1 VRAVCRGA
9 VSSRVVSRFVTTAP
23 QHARSSGAHAHRRS
37 QRHHWLNVPHCP
49 PPAWRLGG
57 WERALHEAG
66 GGSVLRCCAAL
77 RTDALSRRV
86 RAQCSH
92 SRRPSP
98 PAPCGARCGARRG
111 VQTLLSRAGKCHC
124 APRRG
129 GAPAPWRDASTKA
142 RRSAHHVCR
151 TARAEEAEEARYEPV
166 MHACI
171 VRLPSGSWHAATG
184 MPRIPHRHAARRR
197 ARRLMRREL
206 SAKHA
211 FRRFASYDSSQRGR
225 LPAPCGAPRR
235 C

>member
-1 VRAVCRGA
+1 M
-9 VSSRVVSRFVTTAP
+9 
-23 QHARSSGAHAHRRS
+23 
-37 QRHHWLNVPHCP
+37 
-49 PPAWRLGG
+49 
-57 WERALHEAG
+57 
-66 GGSVLRCCAAL
+66 RCCAAL

-86 RAQCSH
+86 RAQRSH

-124 APRRG
+124 APRGG

-211 FRRFASYDSSQRGR
+211 FRFASLVRFVTTRAPPSTMRRAAALLTLLCARG
-225 LPAPCGAPRR
+225 AAASAGAQAAAEAALHQVSAACSLAATAAALMRMHRR
-235 C
+235 RSCATRWR